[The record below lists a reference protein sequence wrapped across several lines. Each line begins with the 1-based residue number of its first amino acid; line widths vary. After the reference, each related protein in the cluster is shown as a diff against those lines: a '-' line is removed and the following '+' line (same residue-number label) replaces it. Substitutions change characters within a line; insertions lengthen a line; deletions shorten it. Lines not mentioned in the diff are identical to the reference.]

1 MSNARTGM
9 WSALGAILGGVAGAA
24 AAKYVV
30 ESRPRGRSGQRDR
43 SSEVEDAM
51 VVGGAAGAVLG
62 SFVAGAATGEGAPAP
77 QLATG
82 R

>member
-1 MSNARTGM
+1 VNAATGM

-30 ESRPRGRSGQRDR
+30 ERRPRGRGAPHG

-62 SFVAGAATGEGAPAP
+62 SFVAGAATAESPSVP
-77 QLATG
+77 RLAG
-82 R
+82 G